1 MRPFF
6 LAIMAAIA
14 TLAAPAVAKTDWTQQ
29 VALSPVG
36 AHVLGNPAAETKL
49 VEYVSYT
56 CPHCAS
62 YTKAANQPLKSKYV
76 ASGKVSVE
84 IRNLVRDPIDLTAAL
99 LARCGPKSQFFANH
113 AALMTSQDDWWPR
126 ILGAPQTEKQ
136 GWYEGP
142 YPTRFRKIATRAGFY
157 PIMAK
162 QGIGRK
168 AADKCLASKAAR
180 DTLTAMTS
188 AAREKYDI
196 RGTPSFLL
204 DGKLLNHAHDWKAVD
219 SQLAV
224 RTSMK

>member
-1 MRPFF
+1 MRPLF
-6 LAIMAAIA
+6 LALAAAIA
-14 TLAAPAVAKTDWTQQ
+14 IIAAPAVAKTDWTHQ

-62 YTKAANQPLKSKYV
+62 YAKAAEKPLKSKYV

-84 IRNLVRDPIDLTAAL
+84 VRNLVRDPIDLTAAL
-99 LARCGPKSQFFANH
+99 LARCGPKGRFFANH
-113 AALMTSQDDWWPR
+113 AALMSSQDDWWPR
-126 ILGAPQTEKQ
+126 ILGAPQTEKD

-142 YPTRFRKIATRAGFY
+142 YLPRFRKIATRAGFY
-157 PIMAK
+157 PIMAR
-162 QGIGRK
+162 QGIDRK
-168 AADKCLASKAAR
+168 AADKCLGSKAAR

-204 DGKLLNHAHDWKAVD
+204 NGKLLDHAHDWNAVD